1 MEPKSLA
8 TITLLTLILSCVYA
22 VPQAFCTTLDN
33 SNTSSDANVS
43 TLDTGSTFQYQVN
56 PQVST
61 QAYGGGFLANTVFEL
76 RNAYDLNPLYAAGYD
91 GRGQTV
97 VIVDAYGSPTIYQ
110 DLLLFTQWQNNY
122 GANLPWTSLGEIK
135 QHLHIYYPLGKPAF
149 DASDPNQ
156 IGWSDEVTLDVDMVH
171 AIAPKADIALVIAPN
186 DNDRPVDY
194 AVSYAIN
201 HHLGSTLSLSWGV
214 PEFLLTTQAARY
226 EVSFCNQM
234 FQSASNAGITVF
246 AGTGD
251 WGASNGGPINNAFF
265 PASNPYVTAV
275 GGTNLFMTCSD
286 GYREGTNSWDGQN
299 HVGIQYNYEIAG
311 NDYQA
316 MVADG
321 FPAPMDMVTAGGAQ
335 SMLFPLPN
343 WQKGITLTSADGTTT
358 TPTGRCIADV
368 SFDSG
373 AYGGLGAIFLS
384 AASPRAPQATVAG
397 GTSAGPPFWSAL
409 TAIACQFEHHSLGFI
424 NSELYAYRNSLYNA
438 GAFHDVT
445 VGDNTYP
452 TGNSLQ
458 GYKATQGWDAP
469 TGLGSP
475 DAATLIPKLVSI
487 DCSNCQN
494 NYAQTSFSC
503 QNLWNLNK

>member
-8 TITLLTLILSCVYA
+8 TITLLTLILTCAYA
-22 VPQAFCTTLDN
+22 VPQAFSATIDN
-33 SNTSSDANVS
+33 SNTSPDAS
-43 TLDTGSTFQYQVN
+43 TLNAASTFQYQVN
-56 PQVST
+56 PQVNT

-135 QHLHIYYPLGKPAF
+135 QHLSIYYPLGKPVF
-149 DASDPNQ
+149 DATDPNQ
-156 IGWSDEVTLDVDMVH
+156 VGWSSEVTLDVDMVH

-194 AVSYAIN
+194 AVNYAIN
-201 HHLGSTLSLSWGV
+201 HHLGSTLSLSWGA
-214 PEFLLTTQAARY
+214 PEFLLTTQAAHN
-226 EVSFCNQM
+226 EVAICNQM
-234 FQSASNAGITVF
+234 FQSACNAGITVF

-251 WGASNGGPINNAFF
+251 WGASNGGPINNAYF
-265 PASNPYVTAV
+265 PASDPYVTAV

-286 GYREGTNSWDGQN
+286 GYQEGTGSWDGQN
-299 HVGIQYNYEIAG
+299 HVGIQYGYEIAG

-335 SMLFPLPN
+335 SMLFALPT
-343 WQKGITLTSADGTTT
+343 WQKGITLTSADGTAT
-358 TPTGRCIADV
+358 TPTGRCVADV

-384 AASPRAPQATVAG
+384 AASPGAPQATVAG
-397 GTSAGPPFWSAL
+397 GTSAGSPFWAAL
-409 TAIACQFEHHSLGFI
+409 TAIACQMEHHSLGFI
-424 NSELYAYRNSLYNA
+424 NPELYANKNALYTA
-438 GAFHDVT
+438 GAIHDVT
-445 VGDNTYP
+445 LGDNTYP
-452 TGNSLQ
+452 TGNSLL

-487 DCSNCQN
+487 DRQ
-494 NYAQTSFSC
+494 SC
-503 QNLWNLNK
+503 QNSCAQTNLGCQTLWNLNK